1 MAGHARLAC
10 DEAGHWDERLGEG
23 RTGRPARR
31 GQRGG
36 FGGQNTDR
44 PAGMYCACAQL
55 RSKIRVGFN
64 LHDQLFFCDA
74 KHINT
79 PAAAIPGLAGC
90 GPYTKT

>member
-1 MAGHARLAC
+1 MKLDTGMSGLARAEQAGRR
-10 DEAGHWDERLGEG
+10 EEVKGAGSED
-23 RTGRPARR
+23 RTLSESVR
-31 GQRGG
+31 
-36 FGGQNTDR
+36 
-44 PAGMYCACAQL
+44 AQL

>member
-1 MAGHARLAC
+1 MKLDTGMSGLARAEQAGRR
-10 DEAGHWDERLGEG
+10 EEVKGAGSED
-23 RTGRPARR
+23 RT
-31 GQRGG
+31 
-36 FGGQNTDR
+36 
-44 PAGMYCACAQL
+44 L
-55 RSKIRVGFN
+55 SESVRVGFN